1 MFKRKEEFLL
11 RAPEPE
17 DLEYML
23 AIENMP
29 EVWRVSNTTGYYSRY
44 QLREY
49 ILKNQNDLYADR
61 QLRLMVESQNGKVA
75 GMVDLFSFEPEH
87 SRAEVGIVITPAFR
101 GQGVGKIA
109 LQLLEDHCFRILGLH
124 QLYAYMEVDNE
135 ASLKLFA
142 AVGYEK
148 CAYLKDWMRKGNFF
162 SDVVMVQKLNI
173 GIKENVQ

>member
-1 MFKRKEEFLL
+1 MDVSNFKL

-29 EVWRVSNTTGYYSRY
+29 EVWSVSNTTGFYSRY

-61 QLRLMVESQNGKVA
+61 QLRLMVVNDCGMVV

-101 GQGVGKIA
+101 DKGIGKVA
-109 LQLLEDHCFRILGLH
+109 LQLLENHCFDCLGLH
-124 QLYAYMEVDNE
+124 QLYAYIDAQNLV
-135 ASLKLFA
+135 SIHLFEKM
-142 AVGYEK
+142 GYEK
-148 CAYLKDWMRKGNFF
+148 CAYLKGWLRKGTRFV
-162 SDVVMVQKLNI
+162 DVYMLQKLNI
-173 GIKENVQ
+173 GILG